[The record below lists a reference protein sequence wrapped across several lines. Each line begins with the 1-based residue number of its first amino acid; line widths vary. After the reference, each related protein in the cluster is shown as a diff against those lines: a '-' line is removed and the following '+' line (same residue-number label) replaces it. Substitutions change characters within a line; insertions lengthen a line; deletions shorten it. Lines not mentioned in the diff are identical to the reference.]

1 MYTPSSLEEIQ
12 DIIQKA
18 RENGKTVRAL
28 GSGHCWNEMGVSNDI
43 YISLH
48 NYRGIVSTKIEEK
61 WGMLNNY
68 LNPCF
73 QYPRNKAH
81 VTGIEYFFF
90 LVF

>member
-28 GSGHCWNEMGVSNDI
+28 GSGHSWNEMGVSNDI

-61 WGMLNNY
+61 WGMPDEVIL
-68 LNPCF
+68 
-73 QYPRNKAH
+73 
-81 VTGIEYFFF
+81 I
-90 LVF
+90 LVFDTLLIKLMLVV